1 MNNNSTAVAATIGM
15 SALGMLAYLGYQN
28 IQIEEDDIDKN
39 SDTEAENVE
48 SENKETEKVDAE
60 NKEPEKVDAEKVEQ
74 AAKIMMEISEDI
86 DNSQDLQK
94 QAEDV
99 VKEAIQKKTNE
110 WGDFWQSE
118 YKELKK
124 ENKGE
129 IDSEPL
135 PNMYN

>member
-28 IQIEEDDIDKN
+28 IQLEEDDIDKN

-48 SENKETEKVDAE
+48 SENVELE
-60 NKEPEKVDAEKVEQ
+60 NKEPEKIDAEKVEQ

-99 VKEAIQKKTNE
+99 VKKAIQKKTNE

-124 ENKGE
+124 ENKEE
-129 IDSEPL
+129 IDSAPL
-135 PNMYN
+135 PNIYN

>member
-28 IQIEEDDIDKN
+28 IQLEEDDIDKN
-39 SDTEAENVE
+39 SDTEAENAE
-48 SENKETEKVDAE
+48 PE
-60 NKEPEKVDAEKVEQ
+60 NKEPEKIDTEKVEQ

-99 VKEAIQKKTNE
+99 VKKAIQKKTNE

-124 ENKGE
+124 ENKEE
-129 IDSEPL
+129 IDSAPL
-135 PNMYN
+135 PNIYN